1 MGSKETSLNKIGM
14 NEIGVNKTVELS
26 VVQIGRLSPT
36 VLTTFGGRDA
46 NTFGAYNWALEKVI
60 R

>member
-1 MGSKETSLNKIGM
+1 MGSKKTSLNKIGM
-14 NEIGVNKTVELS
+14 NEIGFNKTVDLS
-26 VVQIGRLSPT
+26 VVQLGRLSST
-36 VLTTFGGRDA
+36 VLTTFRGRDA